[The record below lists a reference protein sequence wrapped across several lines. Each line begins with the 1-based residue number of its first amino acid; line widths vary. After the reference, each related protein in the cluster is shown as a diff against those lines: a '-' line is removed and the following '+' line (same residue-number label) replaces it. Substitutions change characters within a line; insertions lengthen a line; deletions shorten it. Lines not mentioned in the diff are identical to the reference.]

1 MRPGYDSH
9 RLILRALLVAA
20 TVAASAAHAAE
31 FIVDGRV
38 VGVSD
43 GDTITVLDAAK
54 MQHRVRLAGID
65 APEKAQAFGER
76 SKQNLSALV
85 FGKDVRADCY
95 KRDRYGRDVCRVWVT
110 PSDCRGCGLTL
121 DVALAQLTVGLAWHS
136 SPTSSSGD
144 GTRPSS
150 GYARSSSASR

>member
-1 MRPGYDSH
+1 M
-9 RLILRALLVAA
+9 
-20 TVAASAAHAAE
+20 
-31 FIVDGRV
+31 
-38 VGVSD
+38 
-43 GDTITVLDAAK
+43 
-54 MQHRVRLAGID
+54 RLAGID

-76 SKQNLSALV
+76 SKQNLSQLV
-85 FGKDVRADCY
+85 FDKDVRADCY

-110 PSDCRGCGLTL
+110 PSDCRSCGLTL

-150 GYARSSSASR
+150 GYARSSSASRSTPNRKMSNQLRRWRISQAWPSSSRRSGSTRIPMRG